1 MKVSALLATCLL
13 LVCLVGCASK
23 ADLEDAY
30 NRGYETGYETGH
42 EEAMA
47 EAAEEAEEELSPAE
61 WYGRGYVAYVE
72 GKNRYHLPKCKY
84 QGSGWEWVPEKYA
97 IVRGATFC
105 PRCMPGKK

>member
-23 ADLEDAY
+23 ADLDDAY

-47 EAAEEAEEELSPAE
+47 EAAEEELSPAE
-61 WYGRGYVAYVE
+61 WYGRGYVAYVD
-72 GKNRYHLPKCKY
+72 GHKRYHLPPCEH
-84 QGSGWEWVPEKYA
+84 QRGSWEWVPEEYA
-97 IVRGATFC
+97 IVRGAVADLN
-105 PRCMPGKK
+105 CMPGPKQKQ